1 MGKTFAL
8 ITEGAS
14 EHFVIK
20 HILQRYCDEEPVINQ
35 IQPQLIDNKQEN
47 IGGWHEVIKYRG
59 RTSDLQEILKRNDY
73 IVIQIDTDM
82 CETTPYS
89 VYRLGVA
96 NNKELWAKVRE
107 RLISLIDD
115 TIDKSR
121 ILFAI
126 CIEEIECWLLPIV
139 STKDSDQCAVNNCVV
154 RLNQAL
160 EKKNISPIVDKN
172 SELSRS
178 VYAKI
183 LRNAKKRKD
192 IEAIAEYHYGFSQ
205 FLQQIKAVQ

>member
-20 HILQRYCDEEPVINQ
+20 HILQRYCDEEPIINQ
-35 IQPQLIDNKQEN
+35 IQPQLINDKQET
-47 IGGWHEVIKYRG
+47 IGGWHEVIKYCS
-59 RTSDLQEILKRNDY
+59 RTSDLREILKRNDY

-82 CETTPYS
+82 CETAPYS
-89 VYRLGVA
+89 VSRIGVVDSE
-96 NNKELWAKVRE
+96 ELWNRVRE
-107 RLISLIDD
+107 RLLSLIDD
-115 TIDKSR
+115 SIDKSR

-172 SELSRS
+172 SDLSRS

-192 IEAIAEYHYGFSQ
+192 IEAFAQCHYGFSQ
-205 FLQQIKAVQ
+205 FLLQIRAVQ